1 MAYYV
6 RKIARAKWEIPKGK
20 DKVVESL
27 RADAIA
33 NDLRTTKDT
42 LSFWKAE
49 SLEPRDMEPIEV
61 VNSLLGDDFATI
73 KLLCVPEDKFAQLG
87 LKIEL
92 NEEDADTVI
101 EDCKQLHYNLIS
113 LDVKSLLTFADQIVL
128 HILQDS
134 SLSSDEHAPDSLVRC
149 CQKKVLIKQAKRWLD
164 EGRFSCESLAE
175 KGKTKLIKALQ
186 KP

>member
-6 RKIARAKWEIPKGK
+6 RKIARAKWEIPEGM
-20 DKVVESL
+20 DKVVENL

-49 SLEPRDMEPIEV
+49 SLEPQDMEPIEV
-61 VNSLLGDDFATI
+61 VNSLLGDKFATI
-73 KLLCVPEDKFAQLG
+73 KLLCIPEDKFAQLG
-87 LKIEL
+87 LKMEQ
-92 NEEDADTVI
+92 NEKDADTVI
-101 EDCKQLHYNLIS
+101 EDCKQLHYDLVS

-134 SLSSDEHAPDSLVRC
+134 SLSGDEYAPNSLVRC
-149 CQKKVLIKQAKRWLD
+149 CQKKELIKQAKRWLG
-164 EGRFSCESLAE
+164 EGKFSCESLAE
-175 KGKTKLIKALQ
+175 KGKTKLVETLQ
-186 KP
+186 NP